1 MWDNVGTFIIAL
13 IYIAI
18 LYVLVNPSSPGPQ
31 AITAV
36 TGALSHVVSAATGGG
51 SLTSSG
57 SPGGSASSASVPA
70 STTGS
75 TQTG

>member
-51 SLTSSG
+51 SLTSTSSTG
-57 SPGGSASSASVPA
+57 TASAAVPA

>member
-18 LYVLVNPSSPGPQ
+18 LYVLVNPSSPGPA

-36 TGALSHVVSAATGGG
+36 TTALGNVVSAATGGG
-51 SLTSSG
+51 SLTS
-57 SPGGSASSASVPA
+57 
-70 STTGS
+70 TGS
-75 TQTG
+75 TGTAAAVPSSATGGNQTG

>member
-1 MWDNVGTFIIAL
+1 MGDSVGTFIVAL

-18 LYVLVNPSSPGPQ
+18 LFVLVNPSSQGPA

-36 TGALSHVVSAATGGG
+36 TSALGNVVSAATGGG

-57 SPGGSASSASVPA
+57 G
-70 STTGS
+70 TT
-75 TQTG
+75 